1 MINIREPESM
11 YKRFNI
17 CQILLA
23 YRDNTKWKTFK
34 QKLVVIV
41 MERVTEKYIYVLIHM
56 YKLIFIFAAVIYFC
70 CWQWVL

>member
-11 YKRFNI
+11 YKRFNV

-23 YRDNTKWKTFK
+23 YRDNTKWKTLK

-41 MERVTEKYIYVLIHM
+41 MERVTEKYIYI
-56 YKLIFIFAAVIYFC
+56 
-70 CWQWVL
+70 